1 MKIFKLKDVVPEL
14 PDLIFRRRLKFKFE
28 RIPFEVEGLAP
39 KKIGNFFLAGLNQY
53 LLPSKPLG
61 HPVIA
66 QVEPAN
72 FCNLSC
78 PLCLTTSETAARP
91 AGLLSFEKFKEFIDD
106 LGDYLLLIVLWN
118 WGEPFLNPDLF
129 KMIAYAKSRK
139 IVVHS
144 STNGQVRFDG
154 ASAGELVES
163 GLDSL
168 VFGID
173 GATPETYVR
182 YRKGGN
188 FERVLENVKTIVRT
202 KERRGSL
209 TPRLTL
215 RFVAMRQNEQELPL
229 AYRLA
234 QELGVDFF
242 AVKTVDMP
250 PALGKNLDSVF
261 APGTQEYQRYEYEE
275 GSFRRNSRPF
285 TCMRPWKRITLDA
298 LGEVIPCEF
307 DYKNVHTFGG
317 LKNGKTALSIWKG
330 SQAGKFR
337 KRFNKGNN
345 NFYLCENCTYKN
357 RVAEDCTIALVQLK
371 GTEGAPD
378 AHGNYHEQAKSS
390 RKS

>member
-1 MKIFKLKDVVPEL
+1 MKIFSLKDIVPEL
-14 PDLIFRRRLKFKFE
+14 PGLIFRRRLKFKFE
-28 RIPFEVEGLAP
+28 RIPFEVEGLAL

-78 PLCLTTSETAARP
+78 PLCLTTSETRARP
-91 AGLLSFEKFKEFIDD
+91 ASLLSLETFKGFIDE
-106 LGDYLLLIVLWN
+106 LGDYLLLIILWN

-129 KMIAYAKSRK
+129 KMISYAKARK

-144 STNGQVRFDG
+144 STNGQIRFDG
-154 ASAGELVES
+154 AAAGELVES

-168 VFGID
+168 VFGTD
-173 GATPETYVR
+173 GVTPETYAQ

-188 FERVLENVKTIVRT
+188 LERVVENIKTLVRE
-202 KERRGSL
+202 KERQGSL

-215 RFVAMRQNEQELPL
+215 RFVAMRQNEKELPL

-234 QELGVDFF
+234 QDLGVDYF
-242 AVKTVDMP
+242 AVKSVDMP
-250 PALGKNLDSVF
+250 PALGQNLDRIF
-261 APGTQEYQRYEYEE
+261 APGTPAYQRYEYEKE
-275 GSFRRNSRPF
+275 SFRRKNRPF

-298 LGEVIPCEF
+298 LGEVIPCEY
-307 DYKNVHTFGG
+307 DYKNVHKFGG
-317 LKNGKTALSIWKG
+317 LKKGKTGLSAWKG
-330 SQAGKFR
+330 SQARKFR
-337 KRFNKGNN
+337 KGFNRGNN
-345 NFYLCENCTYKN
+345 SYYLCENCTYKN

-371 GTEGAPD
+371 GAQGVAEARGD
-378 AHGNYHEQAKSS
+378 FYEQAKTS

>member
-1 MKIFKLKDVVPEL
+1 
-14 PDLIFRRRLKFKFE
+14 
-28 RIPFEVEGLAP
+28 
-39 KKIGNFFLAGLNQY
+39 
-53 LLPSKPLG
+53 
-61 HPVIA
+61 
-66 QVEPAN
+66 
-72 FCNLSC
+72 
-78 PLCLTTSETAARP
+78 
-91 AGLLSFEKFKEFIDD
+91 

-173 GATPETYVR
+173 GATPETYVQ

-188 FERVLENVKTIVRT
+188 LERVLENVKTIVRA

-209 TPRLTL
+209 VPRLTL

-250 PALGKNLDSVF
+250 AALGKNLDSVF
-261 APGTQEYQRYEYEE
+261 APGTHEYQRYEYEE
-275 GSFRRNSRPF
+275 GSFRRNPKPF
-285 TCMRPWKRITLDA
+285 TCMRPWKSWAGLTKRARFRTWISCSGPGHKGIGSILPQTPLSSMTRIGQTWRPSFRSPRSTLQ
-298 LGEVIPCEF
+298 
-307 DYKNVHTFGG
+307 T
-317 LKNGKTALSIWKG
+317 
-330 SQAGKFR
+330 
-337 KRFNKGNN
+337 
-345 NFYLCENCTYKN
+345 
-357 RVAEDCTIALVQLK
+357 
-371 GTEGAPD
+371 
-378 AHGNYHEQAKSS
+378 
-390 RKS
+390 